1 MANRKQ
7 VEKVRVDGV
16 LWGNEK
22 GVGGTPSTLWMIL
35 TENVFKK
42 VGNLSSIIVDYNP
55 GPNAN
60 YNHCTSFG
68 FTSFLQNT

>member
-7 VEKVRVDGV
+7 VEKVRVDGA

-22 GVGGTPSTLWMIL
+22 GVGGNPNTLWMIL

-42 VGNLSSIIVDYNP
+42 VGNLSSIIVDLASSNS
-55 GPNAN
+55 
-60 YNHCTSFG
+60 C
-68 FTSFLQNT
+68 